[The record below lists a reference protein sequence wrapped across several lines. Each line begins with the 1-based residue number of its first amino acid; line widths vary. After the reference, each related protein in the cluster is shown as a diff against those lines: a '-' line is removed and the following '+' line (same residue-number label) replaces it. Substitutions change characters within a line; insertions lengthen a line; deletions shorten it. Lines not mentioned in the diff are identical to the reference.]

1 MLQDIFTLFPD
12 NNFNLEKAEPL
23 PYKAEA
29 GERNATPA
37 KVYLGR
43 EIMRD
48 PYTVLGVSPNASD
61 EDIKKAYHSLARKC
75 HPDLHPGDQAAAARM
90 NEINRAYDQ
99 ICEYRRT
106 GRWPWEN
113 PRRSARQ
120 TYGYQ
125 TAYAAS
131 GDGTGTRNTAG
142 GGGYYAYGASA
153 GPGRPKP
160 RRRPL
165 LIFVALFAA
174 FLIGLSVYAS
184 RTPAASLPERPGY
197 PQQTESSS
205 TRTVA
210 AENYRMEAENSA
222 LSE

>member
-1 MLQDIFTLFPD
+1 
-12 NNFNLEKAEPL
+12 
-23 PYKAEA
+23 
-29 GERNATPA
+29 
-37 KVYLGR
+37 
-43 EIMRD
+43 MRD

-142 GGGYYAYGASA
+142 GRRVLCLRGERRPRPPEAAAQTSSHFCGPICGFSYRTVRLRIPHACRFPAGASGIPA
-153 GPGRPKP
+153 ANGKQQHSNRCGRELPDGSGEFRP
-160 RRRPL
+160 FGITPFREESVSAERRRT
-165 LIFVALFAA
+165 ADR
-174 FLIGLSVYAS
+174 S
-184 RTPAASLPERPGY
+184 R
-197 PQQTESSS
+197 
-205 TRTVA
+205 
-210 AENYRMEAENSA
+210 
-222 LSE
+222 